1 MWNYGDNDVG
11 EGANKRKEEVYD
23 DLSDLEVVEIKSTD
37 IPKTKTPGSSQSTYY
52 YDDGFWNGRAT
63 YWKECYLTLIVVGL
77 NVLVFVMQVLNRKMD
92 AYGNV
97 MDPMI
102 EGGCM
107 SWPTVFGD
115 GQIYRLITAQFLHAG
130 IGHLFGN
137 MVLLFMCGSM
147 LEKRLSRKRWLIL
160 YGAGGLGASLSSV
173 IIGHYFPTIMARYVV
188 IGGVTYEIGR
198 KEVYDVASVGAS
210 GAIAALIAAI
220 VLYKLLLSSPLDGY
234 SDNSWAP
241 VLELAFAYLIYSAV
255 SGMFETTAGVDNK
268 AHIGG
273 LITGIVVM
281 LVYMLIEYK
290 KQSQPTWD

>member
-1 MWNYGDNDVG
+1 MWNYGDKDVG
-11 EGANKRKEEVYD
+11 NGANKPKEEVFD
-23 DLSDLEVVEIKSTD
+23 DFSDLEVVEIKSTD
-37 IPKTKTPGSSQSTYY
+37 IPKTAGSSQSSYL
-52 YDDGFWNGRAT
+52 DDSFWNGRAT
-63 YWKECYLTLIVVGL
+63 HWKECYLTLIVVGI
-77 NVLVFVMQVLNRKMD
+77 NVLVFIMQVLNRKAD
-92 AYGNV
+92 AYGNI

-107 SWPTVFGD
+107 SWPTVFND
-115 GQIYRLITAQFLHAG
+115 GQLYRLITAQFLHAG
-130 IGHLFGN
+130 IGHLLGN
-137 MVLLFMCGSM
+137 MLFLLLCGMM

-160 YGAGGLGASLSSV
+160 YAVGGLGASLSSV
-173 IIGHYFPTIMARYVV
+173 IIGHFFPTVMSRYVV
-188 IGGVTYEIGR
+188 IGGVTYEIG
-198 KEVYDVASVGAS
+198 KTEIYDVASVGAS

-281 LVYMLIEYK
+281 LVYMVIEYK
-290 KQSQPTWD
+290 KQSRPTWE

>member
-137 MVLLFMCGSM
+137 MVFLFMCGSM